1 MVSSI
6 KQNVK
11 SSEQVVKVD
20 SNLKRV
26 SCDGRITLFEEG
38 EDALGHP
45 KIYLK
50 FDENNSSIC
59 PYCGCNFIKTETD

>member
-1 MVSSI
+1 MASLI
-6 KQNVK
+6 KQNIK
-11 SSEQVVKVD
+11 SVEQVVKVD
-20 SNLKRV
+20 SNLKRI

-50 FDENNSSIC
+50 FDKNNSSIC
-59 PYCGCNFIKTETD
+59 PYCGCKFMRAEN

>member
-1 MVSSI
+1 MVSII
-6 KQNVK
+6 KQNIK
-11 SSEQVVKVD
+11 SSEQVVKIN

-59 PYCGCNFIKTETD
+59 PYCGCKFMRTKS